1 MCTPFSGKDFPFQKT
16 YHFPRRKVPVD
27 AANIVIPDGVIGTT
41 ELTIAS
47 GDNTIAG
54 IAVITAGN
62 GGFDVAL
69 EDFRLNVS
77 GVVTANGRDRVGE
90 VVQAGSLVLGSDI
103 PIGNEIGRLVITDTI
118 HRRLLGERAYENT
131 PTAFVPVP
139 KDERWPVT
147 GHRSR
152 PAFHRWAR

>member
-1 MCTPFSGKDFPFQKT
+1 MNGLIERARCRIASSAAQADIKASCAETGICSSFSICTPFFGKDFPFQKT

-27 AANIVIPDGVIGTT
+27 AANIVIPDGVIGTA

-54 IAVITAGN
+54 IVVITAGN

-69 EDFRLNVS
+69 EDFRSDVS
-77 GVVTANGRDRVGE
+77 GVVTANDRDRVGE

-103 PIGNEIGRLVITDTI
+103 PIGTSKTV
-118 HRRLLGERAYENT
+118 
-131 PTAFVPVP
+131 
-139 KDERWPVT
+139 
-147 GHRSR
+147 R
-152 PAFHRWAR
+152 PWGIPSTSST